1 MDEQY
6 RKWTEVTV
14 TGRALSFRSWEV
26 AKFKNV
32 PINLHYGIC
41 QMPGYYYDVFWV
53 CDADWNIISMQRA
66 YTNIGN
72 YTTALRA
79 FMRNHAIQES
89 TFTKSCNLCTP
100 EDAKAQPKPM
110 LTVKKICASKE

>member
-1 MDEQY
+1 MNEQY
-6 RKWTEVTV
+6 ETV
-14 TGRALSFRSWEV
+14 TIIGPVNINAGQAV
-26 AKFKNV
+26 YIKNV

-41 QMPGYYYDVFWV
+41 QMQGYYYDVFWV

-66 YTNIGN
+66 FTNIGN

-89 TFTKSCNLCTP
+89 TFKRSCNLCTP
-100 EDAKAQPKPM
+100 EVAKAQPKPM
-110 LTVKKICASKE
+110 LTVKKICASKG